1 MAGQPVAE
9 QVEGKSVSKSPDG
22 SHPPGAARR
31 AAVAVSARTATA
43 KVWVE
48 PYVVRAD
55 ASAVGHW
62 YSRMLELEIVDRS
75 VTLAAKLFVS
85 FFPFILGVT
94 SLLPAQAARSVRD
107 ALVYRFG
114 LSGDALKVVS
124 GAFASAN
131 QTKAATGV
139 FGVILL
145 FFYATSFTTALQRVY
160 LRAWR
165 RPPGGGLRNQGRGLS
180 WLGGVVILFGLNAL
194 VARVLIGGPGGAA
207 RTVLALVTSS
217 ALWWWTARTMLR
229 REVRWRPLLPGAVVT
244 GVVVTGYVLASRV
257 WMPKAVES
265 NSAQF
270 GFFGVALALVSWF
283 LGMSAVIIAAAT
295 LSPVLVEREGRVGSW
310 LRNGDT
316 ADGLATGA
324 PPALPGPTRRL
335 SLLDA
340 LGRRSQ

>member
-1 MAGQPVAE
+1 
-9 QVEGKSVSKSPDG
+9 VSKSPEV
-22 SHPPGAARR
+22 SQPPGAARR
-31 AAVAVSARTATA
+31 AALAVSARTTTA
-43 KVWVE
+43 KAWVE

-55 ASAVGHW
+55 ASIIGHW

-75 VTLAAKLFVS
+75 VTLASKLFVS
-85 FFPFILGVT
+85 FFPFVLGVS
-94 SLLPAQAARSVRD
+94 SLLPAEAARSVRD
-107 ALVYRFG
+107 TLIYRFG

-124 GAFASAN
+124 GAFATAN

-145 FFYATSFTTALQRVY
+145 FFYATSFTTALQRIY

-180 WLGGVVILFGLNAL
+180 WLGGILVLFGLNAL
-194 VARVLIGGPGGAA
+194 LARVLIGGPGGLA
-207 RTVLALVTSS
+207 RTVLGLATST

-229 REVRWRPLLPGAVVT
+229 GEVRWRPLLPGAALTAVVLT
-244 GVVVTGYVLASRV
+244 VYVLASRV
-257 WMPKAVES
+257 WMPRAVES

-283 LGMSAVIIAAAT
+283 LGMSVAIIGAAT
-295 LSPVLVEREGRVGSW
+295 LTPVLIEGDGRIATW
-310 LRNGDT
+310 LRNGGSG
-316 ADGLATGA
+316 DGLAPGA
-324 PPALPGPTRRL
+324 APALAGPTRRL